1 MNLSKCYNREGGR
14 GLGERAITING
25 ASNKPDHKPIIKTT
39 VQLSKQV
46 EFIKLSGMA
55 AISTEKEYYM
65 CDGERNDSN
74 DDGEKKNKRNVSK
87 WLKKRA

>member
-1 MNLSKCYNREGGR
+1 MNLSKCYNRGEGGR

-74 DDGEKKNKRNVSK
+74 DDGGKKKTNGMFQNG
-87 WLKKRA
+87 